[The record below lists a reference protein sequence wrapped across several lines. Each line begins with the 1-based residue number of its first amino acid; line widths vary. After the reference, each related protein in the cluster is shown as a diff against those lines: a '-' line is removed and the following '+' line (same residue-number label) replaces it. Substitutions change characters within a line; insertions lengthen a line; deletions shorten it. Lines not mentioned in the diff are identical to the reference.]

1 MHAVNVARRV
11 CSNKRCTIMC
21 FWFSICVSEGWSNSD
36 CDMRAEKPHCRDCF
50 PRPGTRRTTFW
61 LHWASPENSGPLFA
75 IVGMS
80 PLPPLDEVLHAKILG
95 YVTEPKACVSCQS
108 WKQYLYDALKL
119 EPRIRFM
126 QRVKENGS
134 VTFCYNAVRPL
145 GEDFEESVG
154 YTFNFFSDGIYRLA
168 WTRTYDAWS
177 SQGEQHY
184 GKWAV
189 DMDHVCCETLEPKV
203 QAEETEMRY
212 APAGFK
218 FAVPLEEILNAK
230 GGYFQAKDGSRAAEW
245 ELPARTGKIDSGD
258 SVWTAGMWAPL
269 ESEVS
274 QVQAPQAPQVLSSMR
289 ADARY
294 VDIDGEMHEV
304 SGDIVANWP
313 EDQWPRL
320 MRCRLRFGIR
330 G

>member
-203 QAEETEMRY
+203 Q
-212 APAGFK
+212 
-218 FAVPLEEILNAK
+218 EILNAK
-230 GGYFQAKDGSRAAEW
+230 GTSNKKAAIFRPKMGP
-245 ELPARTGKIDSGD
+245 ELPSGSCRRGRARSTVVTQSGRQEC
-258 SVWTAGMWAPL
+258 G
-269 ESEVS
+269 
-274 QVQAPQAPQVLSSMR
+274 
-289 ADARY
+289 
-294 VDIDGEMHEV
+294 
-304 SGDIVANWP
+304 
-313 EDQWPRL
+313 RL
-320 MRCRLRFGIR
+320 WSLRSLRCRLLRLLKFSPACERMR
-330 G
+330 GMWT

>member
-1 MHAVNVARRV
+1 
-11 CSNKRCTIMC
+11 
-21 FWFSICVSEGWSNSD
+21 
-36 CDMRAEKPHCRDCF
+36 
-50 PRPGTRRTTFW
+50 
-61 LHWASPENSGPLFA
+61 
-75 IVGMS
+75 MS

-119 EPRIRFM
+119 EPRIR
-126 QRVKENGS
+126 
-134 VTFCYNAVRPL
+134 YNAVRPL

-212 APAGFK
+212 APTGFK